1 MSEIV
6 LVTGMSGAG
15 RTSCLKILED
25 LGYEAVD
32 NLPVGLLGRLGRGD
46 EPAAEE
52 KLAIGIDS
60 RTRGLS
66 AQRLLADL
74 DELRAITGVTPLLL
88 FLDCDDE
95 VLRRRFSET
104 RRRHPLSE
112 LPAVADALSAERSMM
127 EPLKEAADLVID
139 TSELS
144 LPGLRR
150 LLAARFGGD
159 TATLSIAVVSF
170 AYRHGLPREADLV
183 FDVRFLHNP
192 HYVEALRPQTG
203 LDPAVQ
209 DYVQEDPDFP
219 GFTQGLQSFL
229 LPLLPRYQSEGKSYL
244 TLAFGCTGGRHRSVF
259 LAELIGAWLRQRGW
273 SATTLH
279 RELARGV
286 LP

>member
-1 MSEIV
+1 MPSLRLTPPGGAPRVVRLDKPLIT
-6 LVTGMSGAG
+6 LGSGA
-15 RTSCLKILED
+15 
-25 LGYEAVD
+25 D
-32 NLPVGLLGRLGRGD
+32 ND
-46 EPAAEE
+46 
-52 KLAIGIDS
+52 I
-60 RTRGLS
+60 T
-66 AQRLLADL
+66 LADPQVAESHAVL
-74 DELRAITGVTPLLL
+74 QREADGRHYGMALR
-88 FLDCDDE
+88 
-95 VLRRRFSET
+95 
-104 RRRHPLSE
+104 
-112 LPAVADALSAERSMM
+112 
-127 EPLKEAADLVID
+127 
-139 TSELS
+139 
-144 LPGLRR
+144 LRR